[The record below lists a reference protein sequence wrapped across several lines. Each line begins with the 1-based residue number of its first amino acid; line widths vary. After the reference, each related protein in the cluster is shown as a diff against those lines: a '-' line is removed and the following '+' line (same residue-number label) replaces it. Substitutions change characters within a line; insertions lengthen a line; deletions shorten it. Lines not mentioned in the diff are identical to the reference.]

1 VTTAGR
7 DDAADAG
14 ATLWLVPL
22 TRRRNLRGTAE
33 TVERAAALRALV
45 LLAAGEA
52 PPAGDRRL
60 SPHEAA
66 LAARPPS
73 DWDEQDTV
81 DALWRGEALG
91 TLAWALSLVE
101 SMPAYDTP
109 FDHLELARGLD
120 VAAAELR
127 RVDEL
132 QRARATARL
141 WHWRARTALLQQE
154 GSLALPERWRSL
166 DQLVAAAAMR
176 GHEEGHLPPPA
187 RGDFAAFGTTYRRL
201 GDEQR
206 ALAWSIASERHHA
219 LEWLCGST
227 AWDDTPTDT

>member
-1 VTTAGR
+1 VTTLR
-7 DDAADAG
+7 QDDAADAG

-22 TRRRNLRGTAE
+22 TRRRNLKDTAE
-33 TVERAAALRALV
+33 TLERVAALRALV
-45 LLAAGEA
+45 LLAAEDA
-52 PPAGDRRL
+52 PPGDSKL
-60 SPHEAA
+60 SPHEAT
-66 LAARPPS
+66 LVARPPS
-73 DWDEQDTV
+73 EWDAQDRL

-101 SMPAYDTP
+101 AMPAYDTP
-109 FDHLELARGLD
+109 FDHLELARDLD

-127 RVDEL
+127 PLDEL

-141 WHWRARTALLQQE
+141 WHWRARTALLQHE

-176 GHEEGHLPPPA
+176 GYEEGHLPPPA

-201 GDEQR
+201 DDEQR

-227 AWDDTPTDT
+227 PWDDTPTDT